1 MARSDEY
8 WDKRAL
14 KRLTDAEKQ
23 SEKYIARIEK
33 MYDQAERNIQREIEA
48 VYNSYSNVTGMDVQ
62 SLKALLTMTETEK
75 FWDSLK
81 REGLDK
87 YVKQNYKA
95 RITRLER
102 IKAEIYAK
110 AKQVYPQ
117 EQKAHTEHYN
127 SVVRG
132 GYYKTIYDTQVG
144 TGADF
149 AFSKIDD
156 NMVKKLLDEKW
167 SGKNY
172 SQRIWGNTDLLAQSL
187 SEIVGGALLSGQSI
201 AKTSRQIRE
210 RFDVSKY
217 YADRLV
223 RTETNHFNNEAD
235 AMAYEEMGL
244 DKYVFRAT
252 LDTRTSTICQDL
264 DGEVFDTKD
273 RQIGVNFPP
282 MHPLCRSKT
291 RAYMG
296 EEIEA
301 TMKRRAR
308 NPATGK
314 NEIVG
319 NISYKEWAKQNGLEI
334 ESAEKDVEGLTK
346 KENTGIIQNKPTI
359 RQSLAIAKERKRAG
373 KYAEDVSFVGATNP
387 KNLKTVNDTLG
398 KLTAKYPTKK
408 LEKISLADFSN
419 EKPRPNARA
428 SHKTLTIDRGYINKN
443 VVAKDWAGRVES
455 NKAEIK
461 KLRKS
466 WLTKSRAERQEIEN
480 TISLME
486 KENMYNRWSVS
497 SSGYGVSGTITHE
510 YGHILSEQRIGLRK
524 GSEAIVQYNASNEA
538 KYQRLRAKVLDA
550 FEKAKENG
558 DIFNISMYAESNERE
573 FFAEVFAMREYGEP
587 LPDYIGEMLTEVIN
601 VS

>member
-48 VYNSYSNVTGMDVQ
+48 VYNSYSNATGMDVQ

-127 SVVRG
+127 SVVRD

-156 NMVKKLLDEKW
+156 NMVKKLLNEKW

-172 SQRIWGNTDLLAQSL
+172 SQRIWGNTDLLAESL
-187 SEIVGGALLSGQSI
+187 SEIIGGALLSGQSI

-235 AMAYEEMGL
+235 AMAYEEMNL

-273 RQIGVNFPP
+273 RQTGVNFPP
-282 MHPLCRSKT
+282 MHPNCRSKT

-308 NPATGK
+308 DPITGK

-319 NISYKEWAKQNGLEI
+319 NITYKEWAEKNGI
-334 ESAEKDVEGLTK
+334 SGGLTK
-346 KENTGIIQNKPTI
+346 SGRRGKIQSGGKYEAGSLEWINDRTEKATAEYEKI
-359 RQSLAIAKERKRAG
+359 RKSDDIKAIAKNSGMTEKEIQTIKNHVFFDSHIKYDRKVERFDVDYDMAVAWKRLTNG
-373 KYAEDVSFVGATNP
+373 TQQNRDVLL
-387 KNLKTVNDTLG
+387 LKHELLESQIE
-398 KLTAKYPTKK
+398 KEYK
-408 LEKISLADFSN
+408 LEASEAH
-419 EKPRPNARA
+419 ARA
-428 SHKTLTIDRGYINKN
+428 NK
-443 VVAKDWAGRVES
+443 VYPWDKQLLKDLGE
-455 NKAEIK
+455 
-461 KLRKS
+461 
-466 WLTKSRAERQEIEN
+466 
-480 TISLME
+480 M
-486 KENMYNRWSVS
+486 
-497 SSGYGVSGTITHE
+497 
-510 YGHILSEQRIGLRK
+510 
-524 GSEAIVQYNASNEA
+524 
-538 KYQRLRAKVLDA
+538 
-550 FEKAKENG
+550 
-558 DIFNISMYAESNERE
+558 
-573 FFAEVFAMREYGEP
+573 GEP
-587 LPDYIGEMLTEVIN
+587 DGLL
-601 VS
+601 

>member
-33 MYDQAERNIQREIEA
+33 MYDQAERNIQREVEA
-48 VYNSYSNVTGMDVQ
+48 VYRNYSKATGMDVQ
-62 SLKALLTMTETEK
+62 SLKTLLTKTETEK
-75 FWDSLK
+75 LWEDLK
-81 REGLDK
+81 RQGLDK
-87 YVKQNYKA
+87 YVKGNYKA

-102 IKAEIYAK
+102 IEAEIYAK

-127 SVVRG
+127 SVVRD

-172 SQRIWGNTDLLAQSL
+172 SQRIWGNTDLLAESL
-187 SEIVGGALLSGQSI
+187 SEIIGGALLSGQSI

-235 AMAYEEMGL
+235 AMAYDEMGL

-264 DGEVFDTKD
+264 DGEVFDTKG

-282 MHPLCRSKT
+282 MHPNCRSKT

-308 NPATGK
+308 NPITGK
-314 NEIVG
+314 NEVVG
-319 NISYKEWAKQNGLEI
+319 NITYKEWAEQNGL
-334 ESAEKDVEGLTK
+334 
-346 KENTGIIQNKPTI
+346 
-359 RQSLAIAKERKRAG
+359 
-373 KYAEDVSFVGATNP
+373 TN
-387 KNLKTVNDTLG
+387 
-398 KLTAKYPTKK
+398 
-408 LEKISLADFSN
+408 
-419 EKPRPNARA
+419 
-428 SHKTLTIDRGYINKN
+428 
-443 VVAKDWAGRVES
+443 
-455 NKAEIK
+455 
-461 KLRKS
+461 
-466 WLTKSRAERQEIEN
+466 SRN
-480 TISLME
+480 
-486 KENMYNRWSVS
+486 
-497 SSGYGVSGTITHE
+497 SGTIGAKKGQAKAFTKVKVE
-510 YGHILSEQRIGLRK
+510 DIPSMDERRFNTIKAGLKKRGIDIIQDADGDAFLK
-524 GSEAIVQYNASNEA
+524 HMGAEAITMSDGATIIFQSGRVPSASAVFEEIIHTTQIKKNGMVSSAGDVKEKIEYLSREIEANEKVLKYKKAYGLTDNDVESIQDNLA
-538 KYQRLRAKVLDA
+538 KYYKDI
-550 FEKAKENG
+550 KEVTG
-558 DIFNISMYAESNERE
+558 
-573 FFAEVFAMREYGEP
+573 G
-587 LPDYIGEMLTEVIN
+587 
-601 VS
+601 VSYDS